1 MGYLDI
7 WAFSPMFSFTRCAMK
22 WQHRLCYQLADEHLL
37 FPGLK
42 TLRICS
48 FSFHFEAQALQGHS
62 AHAHFSS
69 LSITR
74 LHHNLRNRKQEQ
86 RHTVSLTEKC
96 FCDSHNSMLQPKS
109 KPRLILL
116 SVDWSRYL
124 LHFECTPSI
133 HPFSLSYPGRGCRGQ
148 QAKQRSLPL

>member
-7 WAFSPMFSFTRCAMK
+7 WAFSPMFSFTRRAMK
-22 WQHRLCYQLADEHLL
+22 WQHRLCYQLADEHSAFTFSWFKDTSHL
-37 FPGLK
+37 FLQ
-42 TLRICS
+42 
-48 FSFHFEAQALQGHS
+48 FSFR
-62 AHAHFSS
+62 SS
-69 LSITR
+69 GAPRTLSSRT
-74 LHHNLRNRKQEQ
+74 LFLPEHHNLRNRKQEQ